1 MSTDPTDE
9 IVALWAEVYGEPPTI
24 ITDSRLMLA
33 ALIRHLPEPS
43 RPVGAPPPDAI
54 AE

>member
-9 IVALWAEVYGEPPTI
+9 IIALWAEVYGEPPTI
-24 ITDSRLMLA
+24 VTDHGLMLA

-43 RPVGAPPPDAI
+43 RLVGAPPADVVSD
-54 AE
+54 